1 MSSHP
6 PEVKGAAARHPT
18 GRANRLGSLPQP
30 PLADPPIPGGKVEA
44 QMGKLIKVLSASLI
58 TRPKA
63 AITLSAVGL
72 GGVAFVGLCAP
83 NSATI
88 PVLLPLT
95 ALARRLGA
103 PNLSNGQCCI
113 RSRSP
118 LLGLPGVCQVSGVT
132 DLVGTTSVRRSGGRR
147 R

>member
-1 MSSHP
+1 
-6 PEVKGAAARHPT
+6 
-18 GRANRLGSLPQP
+18 
-30 PLADPPIPGGKVEA
+30 
-44 QMGKLIKVLSASLI
+44 MGKLIKVLSASLI

-72 GGVAFVGLCAP
+72 GGVAFIGLCAP

-103 PNLSNGQCCI
+103 PNLSNVATNLIMYPAILPSGHRCLRGVQHRGSAGC
-113 RSRSP
+113 RRLSP
-118 LLGLPGVCQVSGVT
+118 PHWPPPA
-132 DLVGTTSVRRSGGRR
+132 R
-147 R
+147 